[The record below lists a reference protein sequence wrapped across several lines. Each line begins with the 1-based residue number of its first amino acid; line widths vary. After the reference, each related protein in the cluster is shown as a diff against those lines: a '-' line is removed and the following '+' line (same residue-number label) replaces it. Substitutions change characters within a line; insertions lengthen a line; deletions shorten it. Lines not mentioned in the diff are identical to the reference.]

1 MRLVI
6 RLGDPTSHGG
16 KVASAAGNYNIMGK
30 NVARVGDICTCPKK
44 GHNNCTIAEGDPN
57 WTIDGRPVALEGHKT
72 SCGAT
77 LISTCAQLG
86 RSYEGDGEMA
96 GFGFGAAGA
105 ASPSTVLAPENTQ
118 IDYDEHFVLIDKR
131 TGELLKDWDYQIH
144 ALGQSAEGATDST
157 GKTGRVGSDEPEEA
171 VFDYA
176 HQTKIAI

>member
-1 MRLVI
+1 MRRVI

-77 LISTCAQLG
+77 LISTCGQLG
-86 RSYEGDGEMA
+86 RSFEGDGSASGSGQGPFVSNIDNADSEISEA
-96 GFGFGAAGA
+96 QELEQFFVFVDAATGNPINTLTYKIAEGETILADKGRLAAGETIRF
-105 ASPSTVLAPENTQ
+105 PLKQYP
-118 IDYDEHFVLIDKR
+118 DELKLIA
-131 TGELLKDWDYQIH
+131 W
-144 ALGQSAEGATDST
+144 
-157 GKTGRVGSDEPEEA
+157 V
-171 VFDYA
+171 
-176 HQTKIAI
+176 